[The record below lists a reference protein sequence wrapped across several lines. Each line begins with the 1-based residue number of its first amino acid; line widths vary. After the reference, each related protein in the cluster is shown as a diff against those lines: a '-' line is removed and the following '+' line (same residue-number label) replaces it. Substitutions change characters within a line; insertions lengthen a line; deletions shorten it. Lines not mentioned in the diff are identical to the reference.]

1 MDMDI
6 EGWELLP
13 NDGLFD
19 YHEDADKTVYFSD
32 PNKNKQ
38 HGYPYP
44 KTVFNMN
51 YFKIVETPIDS
62 KAISNSNPNSKS
74 SQVVPLPF
82 ELETEVGKGKIIDE
96 EEVAVVK
103 EITKVPIEI
112 RRIVPAPPAI
122 SQSEKGEGDQ
132 DAVSQVFFKKMK
144 ENEFVDMKMDSPKS
158 GSRGILPQIEV
169 GSFQFDDKTEA
180 AIMEDKSSPR
190 MMTKGNSDV
199 KEVITWEEHGGGFN
213 IWRWRFTGI
222 GALCS
227 FGFAAATICI
237 LIFGSRQTNKQ
248 NQQNQKLRFQIYAD
262 EKQRA
267 IKQVFHSATKLNEGL
282 SAVRGVPLTRA
293 HITYGGYYDAL

>member
-1 MDMDI
+1 MDI

-19 YHEDADKTVYFSD
+19 YHEDADKTIYSSN

-38 HGYPYP
+38 HGYLLP

-51 YFKIVETPIDS
+51 YFKIVETPIDPKEVS
-62 KAISNSNPNSKS
+62 DSNPNSKS
-74 SQVVPLPF
+74 GQVVPVPF
-82 ELETEVGKGKIIDE
+82 ELETAVGKGKIPDE

-103 EITKVPIEI
+103 EITQVPIEI

-122 SQSEKGEGDQ
+122 SQPEKGEGDQ
-132 DAVSQVFFKKMK
+132 DTVSQVFFKKMK

-158 GSRGILPQIEV
+158 GKRGILPQMEV

-190 MMTKGNSDV
+190 MITKGNSDH

-227 FGFAAATICI
+227 LGFAAATICI
-237 LIFGSRQTNKQ
+237 LIFGSRQTNKHD
-248 NQQNQKLRFQIYAD
+248 QQNQKLRFQIYAD

-267 IKQVFHSATKLNEGL
+267 IKQVVRRTTKLNEAI
-282 SAVRGVPLTRA
+282 SAVRGATHQSSHHLWR
-293 HITYGGYYDAL
+293 LL